1 MCFAVLHIRR
11 RRSHSAI
18 RVRLW
23 SVYVCVVAPVST
35 GPGPPR
41 PPIGPL
47 GLPAAMADSR
57 LSSQKREAE
66 EQVQEL
72 SRQIRALH
80 QKKRRLSAR
89 TKTEAEFPRSP
100 SSQRVVLIHRI
111 SGQAADVTSDYVRG
125 LGQPRCTAVE
135 LTAEQ
140 VQTILKDVTAATERY
155 AAGAPRISEAALA
168 ARYVMEH
175 RWYAWVLEQN
185 CVFGVAPSRAQ
196 LVQQALLGVPTDLSA
211 DVKQI
216 VQLGLT
222 ATARTQRKW
231 LARFRARWGA
241 RLGILKTEDSVSVA
255 EARQKAWVLR

>member
-1 MCFAVLHIRR
+1 
-11 RRSHSAI
+11 
-18 RVRLW
+18 
-23 SVYVCVVAPVST
+23 
-35 GPGPPR
+35 
-41 PPIGPL
+41 
-47 GLPAAMADSR
+47 MADSR

-66 EQVQEL
+66 EQVKEL

-175 RWYAWVLEQN
+175 RLYAWVLEQN

-211 DVKQI
+211 DVKQT